1 VERIMTDD
9 VPAGAESVDEYR
21 DVYVNA
27 VIGATPNPLITDPD
41 DIDEQFATDAN
52 RALGDAVE
60 LLRRLI
66 PSHQSAAAIIVQED
80 WSSMRKFFSLSPKYA
95 AWSHFRTPAVGRG
108 THRWLAEQRKSVR
121 LTQAEL
127 EAHPAWLGFGTEAD
141 RHPPMRGWLAA
152 PLLDSSGTCWG
163 MLQLSDRLTGE
174 YTAGDEAALVRF
186 TDLLT
191 LTLESLWSL
200 RNARK
205 AAREKFAR

>member
-1 VERIMTDD
+1 MTGD
-9 VPAGAESVDEYR
+9 VLSEAESLDEYR
-21 DVYVNA
+21 DVYDNA
-27 VIGATPNPLITDPD
+27 VTGATPNPLMSDPD
-41 DIDEQFATDAN
+41 DIDEQFAIDAN
-52 RALGDAVE
+52 RALSDAVE

-66 PSHQSAAAIIVQED
+66 PSHQSAAAIIVQDD

-95 AWSHFRTPAVGRG
+95 AWSHYRVAAVGHG
-108 THRWLAEQRKSVR
+108 IHRWLTEQRKPVR

-127 EAHPAWLGFGTEAD
+127 EAHPEWRGFGFEAD

-174 YTAGDEAALVRF
+174 YTAGDEATLVRF

-191 LTLESLWSL
+191 LTLESLWNL
-200 RNARK
+200 RLAQK
-205 AAREKFAR
+205 MARESVR

>member
-1 VERIMTDD
+1 MTGD
-9 VPAGAESVDEYR
+9 VLSEAESLDEYR
-21 DVYVNA
+21 DVYDNA
-27 VIGATPNPLITDPD
+27 VTGATPNPLMSDPD
-41 DIDEQFATDAN
+41 DIDEQFAIDAN
-52 RALGDAVE
+52 RALSDAVE

-66 PSHQSAAAIIVQED
+66 PSHQSAAAIIVQDD

-95 AWSHFRTPAVGRG
+95 AWSHYRVGAVGHG
-108 THRWLAEQRKSVR
+108 IHRWLTEQRKPVR

-127 EAHPAWLGFGTEAD
+127 EAHPEWRGFGFEAD

-174 YTAGDEAALVRF
+174 YTAGDEATLVRF

-191 LTLESLWSL
+191 LTLESLWNL
-200 RNARK
+200 RLAQK
-205 AAREKFAR
+205 MARESVR